1 MPVVA
6 TLFAVGDVPPF
17 VPAMATIIVSA
28 AVAGWLSQRARLVP
42 IIGFLVAGVV
52 IGPNALG
59 LVDDVATVEMVAE
72 IGVILLLFTI
82 GIEFSL
88 DRLARIRKLVLGGG
102 SLTVAFATAVVMLAV
117 LATGASW
124 QVALYTGLLVSV
136 SSTAVVYAILTA
148 RRETTTEG
156 GRLSIGVLVFEDLA
170 VVAMV
175 LVVPMLGNQG
185 GSASEVART
194 LLLAI
199 VVIAAVLLIA
209 RKVMPAILETV
220 AKACSPEV
228 FLLSVIAICFA
239 IVFGASFAGV
249 GISLGAFLAGLAVS
263 ESRFSSHALGEV
275 LPLQIVFTATLF
287 VSLGMLFD
295 PSFLLE
301 RPLLV
306 VVAVVGVLVI
316 KSVTGTLAARLVGV
330 AAPVAVASALMRAQI
345 GEFALVLEQIGH
357 DAGLSPAGLG
367 EDGAQAFLAAA
378 LVLMVATPVL
388 APAGTWIGA
397 RIPARTTARPA
408 RRAGSEPSAT
418 RSSGD
423 GPADEAGVGDEE
435 SFEHLHDHVV
445 VAGYGAAARVLVP
458 HLRDANIPFLVV
470 TLNPGGA
477 AHVED
482 TGLPVLRGDTS
493 RRHTLEVAGV
503 RRARLVV
510 IADDDTEM
518 AVRVSEVVR
527 TINPDATIV
536 VRTDADHDAVEVAAA
551 GADVVVTGSRAGAK
565 WLSHTVLRA
574 YDQQM
579 GLEAR
584 LSGPT
589 VEQDRIITFRPAPT
603 ACAHTGQIV
612 PVLPSAPG
620 CEDCLQNGDE
630 WVHLRIC
637 LSCGY
642 VGCCDDSSNRHARAH
657 ASVPGHAVARS
668 IEPGERWAWCYPEEL
683 ELRSADA

>member
-1 MPVVA
+1 MSTLA
-6 TLFAVGDVPPF
+6 TLYAAGEVPPF
-17 VPAMATIIVSA
+17 VPAMAIIIVSA
-28 AVAGWLSQRARLVP
+28 AVAGWISQRARLVP
-42 IIGFLVAGVV
+42 IIGFLLAGVV

-59 LVDDVATVEMVAE
+59 LVDDVGTVELVAE

-88 DRLARIRKLVLGGG
+88 DRLARIKKLVLGGG

-124 QVALYTGLLVSV
+124 QIALYTGLLVSV
-136 SSTAVVYAILTA
+136 SSTAVVYAILNA
-148 RRETTTEG
+148 RRETATEG

-185 GSASEVART
+185 GSGAEVART

-199 VVIAAVLLIA
+199 IVIAAVVLIA

-239 IVFGASFAGV
+239 IVFGASYAGV

-301 RPLLV
+301 RPLLI

-316 KSVTGTLAARLVGV
+316 KSVTGTVAARLVGI

-345 GEFALVLEQIGH
+345 GEFALVLEQIGQ

-367 EDGAQAFLAAA
+367 DDGNQAFLAAA

-388 APAGTWIGA
+388 APAGTWLGA
-397 RIPARTTARPA
+397 RLPAGPS
-408 RRAGSEPSAT
+408 RRSAGTGAAAGAASA
-418 RSSGD
+418 G
-423 GPADEAGVGDEE
+423 EGDEE

-470 TLNPGGA
+470 TLNPIGA
-477 AHVED
+477 AHIED
-482 TGLPVLRGDTS
+482 TGLSVLRGDTS
-493 RRHTLEVAGV
+493 RRHTLEAAGV

-510 IADDDTEM
+510 IADDDVEM
-518 AVRVSEVVR
+518 AVRISEVVR
-527 TINPDATIV
+527 TINPDTTIV
-536 VRTDADHDAVEVAAA
+536 VRADEDGDAAEVAAG
-551 GADVVVTGSRAGAK
+551 GADVVVTGSRASAK

-574 YDQQM
+574 YDEEM
-579 GLEAR
+579 GLESR
-584 LSGPT
+584 LGGPA
-589 VEQDRIITFRPAPT
+589 VEQDRIIAFDPAPT
-603 ACAHTGQIV
+603 PCTHTGQIV

-637 LSCGY
+637 LACGY
-642 VGCCDDSSNRHARAH
+642 VGCCDDSVNRHAR
-657 ASVPGHAVARS
+657 GHAEATTHAIVRS
-668 IEPGERWAWCYPEEL
+668 IEPGERWAWCFPEEL
-683 ELRSADA
+683 ELQPRST

>member
-1 MPVVA
+1 MSVIA
-6 TLFAVGDVPPF
+6 TLYAAGEVPPF
-17 VPAMATIIVSA
+17 VPAMAIIIVSA

-42 IIGFLVAGVV
+42 IIGFLIAGVV

-59 LVDDVATVEMVAE
+59 LVDDVATVELVAE

-82 GIEFSL
+82 GIELSL
-88 DRLARIRKLVLGGG
+88 DRLARIRTLVLGGG
-102 SLTVAFATAVVMLAV
+102 SLTVSLATAVVMLV
-117 LATGASW
+117 ILATGASW

-136 SSTAVVYAILTA
+136 SSTAVVYAILNA
-148 RRETTTEG
+148 RRETTTQG
-156 GRLSIGVLVFEDLA
+156 GRLSIGVLIFEDLA

-185 GSASEVART
+185 GSAAEVART
-194 LLLAI
+194 LLLAV

-239 IVFGASFAGV
+239 IVFGASYAGV

-275 LPLQIVFTATLF
+275 LPLQIIFTATLF

-306 VVAVVGVLVI
+306 VAAVVGVLVI
-316 KSVTGTLAARLVGV
+316 KSVTGTVAARLVGI

-345 GEFALVLEQIGH
+345 GEFALVLEQIGQG
-357 DAGLSPAGLG
+357 AGLSPAGLG
-367 EDGAQAFLAAA
+367 DDGAQAFLASA
-378 LVLMVATPVL
+378 LVLMIATPAL
-388 APAGTWIGA
+388 APAGAWIGSRLPAGPSA
-397 RIPARTTARPA
+397 RAA
-408 RRAGSEPSAT
+408 RRSAAAP
-418 RSSGD
+418 SGD
-423 GPADEAGVGDEE
+423 GATEPDEE
-435 SFEHLHDHVV
+435 SFDHLHDHVV
-445 VAGYGAAARVLVP
+445 VAGYGAAARALVP
-458 HLRDANIPFLVV
+458 HLRAANIPFLVV
-470 TLNPGGA
+470 TLNPLGA
-477 AHVED
+477 SHVES

-493 RRHTLEVAGV
+493 RRHTLEAAGV
-503 RRARLVV
+503 RRARMVV

-518 AVRVSEVVR
+518 AVRISEVVR
-527 TINPDATIV
+527 TINPDTTIV
-536 VRTDADHDAVEVAAA
+536 VRADADHDAVEIAAG
-551 GADVVVTGSRAGAK
+551 GADVVVTGARASAK
-565 WLSHTVLRA
+565 WLSHTVLAA
-574 YDQQM
+574 YDQEM
-579 GLEAR
+579 GLAAR
-584 LSGPT
+584 LGGPT
-589 VEQDRIITFRPAPT
+589 VDQDRIITFDPAPS
-603 ACAHTGQIV
+603 ACAHTGQIL

-637 LSCGY
+637 LACGY
-642 VGCCDDSSNRHARAH
+642 VGCCDDSANRHARAH
-657 ASVPGHAVARS
+657 AGAASHAIARS

-683 ELRSADA
+683 ELRPLDR